1 MNVTVKRV
9 RLLDGAN
16 SSVVKAKAS
25 AGKGSCAVW
34 SVLDPLPN
42 HRFFQAKVDSQWASS
57 LKQAKSHMYFR
68 QFPYSAFHSYMS
80 LSMPPRWGST
90 I

>member
-25 AGKGSCAVW
+25 AGKGSCPVC
-34 SVLDPLPN
+34 SVFDPRSN
-42 HRFFQAKVDSQWASS
+42 HIFFKPKLIRKGLRHKNKQHLTNREVELKRF
-57 LKQAKSHMYFR
+57 
-68 QFPYSAFHSYMS
+68 YMPKIANVKPEQHRCA
-80 LSMPPRWGST
+80 PP
-90 I
+90 

>member
-25 AGKGSCAVW
+25 AGKGSCPVC
-34 SVLDPLPN
+34 SVFDPRSD
-42 HRFFQAKVDSQWASS
+42 HIFFKPK
-57 LKQAKSHMYFR
+57 LIRKGLRH
-68 QFPYSAFHSYMS
+68 
-80 LSMPPRWGST
+80 
-90 I
+90 